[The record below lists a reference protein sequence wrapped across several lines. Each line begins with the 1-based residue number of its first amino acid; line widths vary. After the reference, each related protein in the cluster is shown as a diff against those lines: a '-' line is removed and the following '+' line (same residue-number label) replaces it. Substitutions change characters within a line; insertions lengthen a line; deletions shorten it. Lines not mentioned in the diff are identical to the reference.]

1 MEWSLRRLRKRRSW
15 ERCRA
20 SRAAAILF
28 SLSTVSTLAM
38 AFLTDYTRARTQE
51 GTYSDLGKLD
61 LGLGRDLGHTEG
73 GKILTLLGELVSE
86 GFLVFVSKFVC
97 FDSLHFA

>member
-1 MEWSLRRLRKRRSW
+1 MDWGS
-15 ERCRA
+15 
-20 SRAAAILF
+20 
-28 SLSTVSTLAM
+28 
-38 AFLTDYTRARTQE
+38 
-51 GTYSDLGKLD
+51 TYSDLGKLD